1 MKIDAQI
8 TAALTSSH
16 NFSEKSLIEMK
27 LTFPKFI
34 LSELLMLTAR
44 KSDIKFTTIDE
55 DYEDLIDTVDKDPFI
70 PIVWTR
76 FSKIERYVTCPEGLA
91 ICNMEWIEAKN
102 LAVNNALRLKNS
114 LLNFEIYKVV
124 LEPFMWCTANIIG
137 SKDDLDFIFRSKYP
151 QYSLFSENMPLSFTS
166 KRDLLKYVKRVE
178 AEEFKDDYDK
188 LSDIDWFQIN
198 KNQSEVHLM
207 SLAEM
212 VYDALNESNNIEW
225 N

>member
-8 TAALTSSH
+8 TSRCLDDF
-16 NFSEKSLIEMK
+16 NQELIEMK
-27 LTFPKFI
+27 LTFPRFM
-34 LSELLMLTAR
+34 LNELLASAAR
-44 KSDIKFTTIDE
+44 GSNIIFTTVDE
-55 DYEDLIDTVDKDPFI
+55 DCEDLIEAVSRDPFI
-70 PIVWTR
+70 PIVW
-76 FSKIERYVTCPEGLA
+76 ERVSNGDEYGKYVTSPEGLYV
-91 ICNMEWIEAKN
+91 CKEEWLEAKN
-102 LAVNNALRLKNS
+102 LAVNSAMRLRS
-114 LLNFEIYKVV
+114 CLLSSEVYRVV